1 MMVSSSPSSSP
12 SPPPSSPKK
21 IQNFFFQEM
30 KSTCRDQ
37 ARKSKFFF
45 VFLHFCNFQQKKLKT
60 LQIQKS
66 HCSCPNQWPHPHSEH
81 FMCILNRWALQGPL
95 DFYRY
100 SLQRM
105 LTNFFYNFWLYL
117 YLYLYLYLT
126 KTKTKTKTK
135 TMSKRHTLGISK
147 WLPSTKDNITFKIR
161 GRIHI
166 RSKWCV
172 FCNRWTAWF

>member
-1 MMVSSSPSSSP
+1 
-12 SPPPSSPKK
+12 
-21 IQNFFFQEM
+21 M

-37 ARKSKFFF
+37 ARKSKKKF
-45 VFLHFCNFQQKKLKT
+45 VFLHFCNFQQKNWKLC
-60 LQIQKS
+60 KS
-66 HCSCPNQWPHPHSEH
+66 RNPIALVQTNDRIHIRSISCVFLTGEPCKDRLIFTAIPCRECWPI
-81 FMCILNRWALQGPL
+81 FFTIFILYLYL
-95 DFYRY
+95 C
-100 SLQRM
+100 
-105 LTNFFYNFWLYL
+105 LYL
-117 YLYLYLYLT
+117 YLYLYL
-126 KTKTKTKTK
+126 TKTKTKTK